1 MTITCVKCG
10 RSLPDDQFKSQSRD
24 GVNRQTYGR
33 QCNDCRRAWY
43 TENARKKR
51 LEKGIVP
58 RYDPEKLAAN
68 KEKKRQKSLEHLKK
82 LSLKMAAEQPE
93 KLKLLRKKAV
103 MKFVENNR
111 GLVNSKNSHY
121 RAMRRCATTSFG
133 QDGVVEI
140 YKLAA
145 ERSME
150 VDHIVPL
157 RSKVV
162 CGLHNIFNLQLL
174 SKSENSAKRNRFDP
188 LTFQHEV
195 SK

>member
-24 GVNRQTYGR
+24 GVNRQKYGR

-68 KEKKRQKSLEHLKK
+68 KEKKRKKSLESLMK
-82 LSLKMAAEQPE
+82 LAIKMAAEQPE
-93 KLKLLRKKAV
+93 KLKNLRRAGVRRYYENNPHKVAEYNSGRRAAHKKA
-103 MKFVENNR
+103 MTRFGNN
-111 GLVNSKNSHY
+111 
-121 RAMRRCATTSFG
+121 
-133 QDGVVEI
+133 GVAEI
-140 YKLAA
+140 YDEAKKLGLT
-145 ERSME
+145 